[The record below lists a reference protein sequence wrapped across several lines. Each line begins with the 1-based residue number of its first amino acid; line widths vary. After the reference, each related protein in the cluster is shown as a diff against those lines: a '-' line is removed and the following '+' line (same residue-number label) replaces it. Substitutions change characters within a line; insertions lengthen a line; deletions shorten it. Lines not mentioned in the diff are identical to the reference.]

1 MLFVVISFSILK
13 ANHSLTSGVFSSTK
27 LYSKPDPTSNFN
39 ADIFRIASRTAD
51 KNSNFDPVNA
61 AEHAERML
69 IQMIKMY
76 EQSEKKTAKPN
87 IETFRIVLKAFSNLR
102 RVVWTEAS
110 TNAKNVDQLDTP
122 QEITVVQKMEHILNM
137 LENFTESNQ
146 NNDDNLHL
154 NTDVLNLILKAYA
167 GCAFQQTSM
176 KDCDGT
182 FSYDEEA
189 LLPWQKDETLRGTYA
204 ERAEQVLLYMLNV
217 SSFNST
223 LTPNSQTYGYV
234 VEALSK
240 EQPSLKKMSALK
252 KPPNDHLAKRASR
265 WISNIEKIYEE
276 ACNNDQSVEGKY
288 RRVVRRQLLW
298 AYSDALDAWSRSATQ
313 RSVNIAN
320 DYIKRIEDISSEDV
334 ADVDRFM
341 NEAEYVDVRVDN
353 NGGDHGTYTQAGYH
367 LFDGKDFF
375 LQPDCALYPSD
386 QSYLSAILALSR
398 SKDEWSAGR
407 AHELLM
413 NTLKLYDSGK
423 WIKNRPSLMAF
434 NCVINAYANSRS
446 QGAAEKAESVLN
458 LLESLYFDESKPQY
472 NYLRPDVVSYN
483 AVVTAWSRCREEAAV
498 YRAEKIMRRMEKHA
512 NAVGWRYLPVE
523 PDNYTFNSLIYAW
536 TQSNVGVAS
545 AEQAEDILRT
555 MIYKYDQGN
564 KSFAP
569 DQKIFCSVINAWAR
583 CGDDSIGLR
592 NALELLDL
600 MRELNNEGLK
610 SLKPDGI
617 TLSAVM
623 DAAVRSQDSNA
634 FDIVF
639 DILKEMIDGYQNGD
653 KKIKPTVKTFS
664 SALQSLAK
672 SQVPEKHLKAQN
684 ILKQMKD
691 LNVEPNVYTYNY
703 VINCAASV
711 SNDDNLMEA
720 FKIALAA
727 FNSIRTTE
735 SYKCDSFTYAF
746 FFKACSILL
755 PASMRLKVVKETF
768 RLCVFEGRLNDQVL
782 HWVKRSLNADEF
794 REVTQIKTL
803 KDVRHVNISDLS
815 PEWSRNSN
823 GRGTFEQK
831 FGLNQ

>member
-1 MLFVVISFSILK
+1 
-13 ANHSLTSGVFSSTK
+13 LTSRVFSSTK

-102 RVVWTEAS
+102 RVVWTETS
-110 TNAKNVDQLDTP
+110 TNGKNVDRLDTP
-122 QEITVVQKMEHILNM
+122 PEITVVQKMEDILNT
-137 LENFTESNQ
+137 LENFTKSNQ
-146 NNDDNLHL
+146 NNDYDLHI

-176 KDCDGT
+176 KDCDGA
-182 FSYDEEA
+182 FSYNEEA

-204 ERAEQVLLYMLNV
+204 ERAEQVLLYMLNA

-223 LTPNSQTYGYV
+223 LTPNFQTYGYV

-240 EQPSLKKMSALK
+240 EQPSLKKMSAHK

-265 WISNIEKIYEE
+265 WISDLEKIYEE
-276 ACNNDQSVEGKY
+276 VCTNDQSVEGKH

-298 AYSDALDAWSRSATQ
+298 AYSDALDAWSRSASQ
-313 RSVNIAN
+313 QSGNIAN
-320 DYIKRIEDISSEDV
+320 DYMKRIEDISAEDV

-341 NEAEYVDVRVDN
+341 SEAEYMDVRVDDN
-353 NGGDHGTYTQAGYH
+353 SGNHGSYTQAGFH

-386 QSYLSAILALSR
+386 QSYISAILALSR
-398 SKDEWSAGR
+398 SKDGWSAGR

-413 NTLKLYDSGK
+413 NMLKLYDSGK

-434 NCVINAYANSRS
+434 NCVINAYANSRR

-458 LLESLYFDESKPQY
+458 LLESLYFDECKPQY

-498 YRAEKIMRRMEKHA
+498 YRAEKIVKRMEKHA
-512 NAVGWRYLPVE
+512 NAVGGRYLPVE

-545 AEQAEDILRT
+545 AEQAEDILRI

-639 DILKEMIDGYQNGD
+639 GILKEMIDGYQNGD
-653 KKIKPTVKTFS
+653 KKIMPTVKTFS
-664 SALQSLAK
+664 SVLQSLAK

-735 SYKCDSFTYAF
+735 EYKCDSFTYAF

-794 REVTQIKTL
+794 REVAQIKTL

-823 GRGTFEQK
+823 GRGTFEK
-831 FGLNQ
+831 TFGLNQ